1 MAGTGEAISH
11 IAPGESVLTKH
22 LVSQP
27 AQIWE
32 GHKIQAQS
40 SLCLYGVPENLNLS
54 GIDLG
59 RAHNPGPALDSSPAE
74 QPGA

>member
-32 GHKIQAQS
+32 GHKIQAQL
-40 SLCLYGVPENLNLS
+40 SLCLCGVPENLNLS
-54 GIDLG
+54 SLDLG
-59 RAHNPGPALDSSPAE
+59 SARNSGPTLDSFPAE